1 MDQEVSD
8 FVLFLGRFHPLILHL
23 PIGFLVMATIL
34 EGASRLKRFD
44 EYDKATELVL
54 LLGSGSATIA
64 ALLGF
69 MLAQAGGYGEQ
80 LLMIHQWSGVGVA
93 VASSGAYLLKRYNK
107 NRSSVLVDRTY
118 LSLMS
123 IMMITLGVA
132 GHYGGS
138 LTHGSDYLTQYMPNS
153 LRTIAGLPPKEEKGF
168 KKITNLE
175 EAVVYNDI
183 IHPILETRCTSCHN
197 QSKKK
202 GELQM
207 HTPALLM
214 KGGEAGPVI
223 VEGEANKS
231 EMIKRIN
238 LPEAHDDH
246 MPPEGKR
253 PLTNEHKK
261 LLEWWVNNG
270 ASFKKKVAELKRSE
284 EIQSALNTLVDPQA
298 NMSPAEKLLASNI
311 DPVDTKL
318 LKGMHDQG
326 IDIRPVSDRGHWLQ
340 ANIKQE
346 HSVDSLL
353 VVLKKVSPQLT
364 WLDLGETATTDGTL
378 QSIGEFSN
386 LTRLYLQNTEI
397 TDKGLS
403 ELGGLANLEYLN
415 LYGTAV
421 TDTGI
426 LQLAELKNLTQVFV
440 WRTRITKEGSQKLQ
454 EALPNLEVHMG
465 VQKESKTL
473 EKNSK

>member
-1 MDQEVSD
+1 
-8 FVLFLGRFHPLILHL
+8 
-23 PIGFLVMATIL
+23 
-34 EGASRLKRFD
+34 
-44 EYDKATELVL
+44 
-54 LLGSGSATIA
+54 
-64 ALLGF
+64 
-69 MLAQAGGYGEQ
+69 
-80 LLMIHQWSGVGVA
+80 
-93 VASSGAYLLKRYNK
+93 
-107 NRSSVLVDRTY
+107 
-118 LSLMS
+118 
-123 IMMITLGVA
+123 
-132 GHYGGS
+132 
-138 LTHGSDYLTQYMPNS
+138 
-153 LRTIAGLPPKEEKGF
+153 
-168 KKITNLE
+168 
-175 EAVVYNDI
+175 
-183 IHPILETRCTSCHN
+183 
-197 QSKKK
+197 
-202 GELQM
+202 M